1 MMERGQTEEAV
12 VATVKITCNAAGNVN
27 VAFYQ
32 NAVPIMRELAVENG
46 LGRDLTDIC
55 VHLSSEPPF
64 LTHGVWRIDRIAD
77 QATHHIRTLDLKL
90 DPQFLA
96 GINAARRGELRIHV
110 EAAGKR
116 IAEHTVEINLLPPSH
131 WGGVNSAPELL
142 AAFVRPTDP
151 SVDVILR
158 EASGKLAAAGRD
170 EAMDGYRKGTKA
182 RAWEIADAIWAALVS
197 HSIAY
202 VLPPKSFERSGQMVR
217 GPGDIL
223 SRKVGT
229 CLDLTLLY
237 ASCLEQ
243 AGLNPV
249 LALTEGHS
257 FVGIWLVD
265 EDFSGLVIDDPQMLR
280 KRVQLEEMVVVE
292 TTLLTG
298 AHPARFKQAVDAAK
312 KLIAEDAA
320 APFEIAI
327 DVRRARSA
335 KIRPL
340 DLSGSTEP
348 AIRPVTTTVIAQEVG
363 EIPQFE
369 EDLDKRRE
377 PVPERNLDR
386 LEIWK
391 RNLLDLSLK
400 NRLLNFKDS
409 KSTIAIECPDPAALE
424 DKLSDGERFKLLGKA
439 TVLDG
444 SDGRD
449 PVIARRPPER
459 GRTQGFHP
467 GCDETGRPS
476 CQRRRHRTRRTP
488 HRSLPGF
495 PARLRRRRRQH
506 PLSVP
511 GFPEMDAAGRRR
523 PVPGATWSS
532 SRCSSNAKA
541 CVPASGWRC
550 TRTKRASIRRLMQML
565 KQDFDLSMPEFD
577 GELPQDASGID
588 VAGIWKTVR
597 RHIKSIKGWEVT
609 EQVTLATLSFTK
621 YLMWKDLVDRTDLLK
636 RNPVVAHLIDTPT
649 HTYEGSSSG
658 GFIDAR
664 TIDEV
669 IDPVDLFTPLSADSS
684 QIAAVVAAQRGADYV
699 LFGPPGTGKSQTIA
713 NAITN
718 CLAHGK
724 TVLFV
729 SQKTAALE
737 VVRQRMNAHRTR
749 QLLSRG
755 PLHQGAEV
763 ERAGAACDRLA

>member
-1 MMERGQTEEAV
+1 
-12 VATVKITCNAAGNVN
+12 
-27 VAFYQ
+27 
-32 NAVPIMRELAVENG
+32 
-46 LGRDLTDIC
+46 
-55 VHLSSEPPF
+55 
-64 LTHGVWRIDRIAD
+64 
-77 QATHHIRTLDLKL
+77 
-90 DPQFLA
+90 
-96 GINAARRGELRIHV
+96 
-110 EAAGKR
+110 
-116 IAEHTVEINLLPPSH
+116 
-131 WGGVNSAPELL
+131 
-142 AAFVRPTDP
+142 
-151 SVDVILR
+151 
-158 EASGKLAAAGRD
+158 
-170 EAMDGYRKGTKA
+170 MDGYRKGTKA
-182 RAWEIADAIWAALVS
+182 RAWEIADAIWAALVA

-237 ASCLEQ
+237 AFCLEQ

-249 LALTEGHS
+249 LALTEGHF

-298 AHPARFKQAVDAAK
+298 AHPTRFKQAVDAAK

-320 APFEIAI
+320 APFEIAV

-340 DLSGSTEP
+340 DLSSSIEP
-348 AIRPVTTTVIAQEVG
+348 AIRPITTTVTAQEVG

-377 PVPERNLDR
+377 PTPERNLDR

-409 KSTIAIECPDPAALE
+409 KSTIGIECPDPAALE

-449 PVIARRPPER
+449 PVLLADRQNEDGRKDFILDAMKR
-459 GRTQGFHP
+459 GDLYASVADT
-467 GCDETGRPS
+467 ELEGRL
-476 CQRRRHRTRRTP
+476 TD
-488 HRSLPGF
+488 LY
-495 PARLRRRRRQH
+495 
-506 PLSVP
+506 
-511 GFPEMDAAGRRR
+511 
-523 PVPGATWSS
+523 
-532 SRCSSNAKA
+532 
-541 CVPASGWRC
+541 
-550 TRTKRASIRRLMQML
+550 RASRLAFEEGGANILYLCLGFLKWTPQNGAGPYRAPLILIPVQLERKSVRSGFRLALHEDEARFNPTLMQML

-577 GELPQDASGID
+577 SELPQDASGID

-636 RNPVVAHLIDTPT
+636 RNPVVAHLIDTAP
-649 HTYEGSSSG
+649 S
-658 GFIDAR
+658 
-664 TIDEV
+664 
-669 IDPVDLFTPLSADSS
+669 PL
-684 QIAAVVAAQRGADYV
+684 
-699 LFGPPGTGKSQTIA
+699 P
-713 NAITN
+713 
-718 CLAHGK
+718 C
-724 TVLFV
+724 
-729 SQKTAALE
+729 
-737 VVRQRMNAHRTR
+737 
-749 QLLSRG
+749 
-755 PLHQGAEV
+755 
-763 ERAGAACDRLA
+763 

>member
-1 MMERGQTEEAV
+1 MERGQTEEAV
-12 VATVKITCNAAGNVN
+12 AATVKITCNAADNVN

-46 LGRDLTDIC
+46 LGRDLTDIS
-55 VHLSSEPPF
+55 VHLDVRTAVSNSRRLAHRPHRRPSHPPYSQPRPEARSCSF
-64 LTHGVWRIDRIAD
+64 SPALMRR
-77 QATHHIRTLDLKL
+77 
-90 DPQFLA
+90 
-96 GINAARRGELRIHV
+96 AAANCV
-110 EAAGKR
+110 STSKR
-116 IAEHTVEINLLPPSH
+116 PASVLAEHTVEINLLPPSH

-217 GPGDIL
+217 GPSDIL

-298 AHPARFKQAVDAAK
+298 VASGALQAGRRGRQEADRRGRGIAVRDSPSTSAAR
-312 KLIAEDAA
+312 A
-320 APFEIAI
+320 APRS
-327 DVRRARSA
+327 VRS
-335 KIRPL
+335 IS
-340 DLSGSTEP
+340 SGSAEP
-348 AIRPVTTTVIAQEVG
+348 AIRPVTTTVTAQEVG

-391 RNLLDLSLK
+391 RNLLDLTLK

-449 PVIARRPPER
+449 PRCSPT
-459 GRTQGFHP
+459 GRT
-467 GCDETGRPS
+467 
-476 CQRRRHRTRRTP
+476 RT
-488 HRSLPGF
+488 
-495 PARLRRRRRQH
+495 
-506 PLSVP
+506 
-511 GFPEMDAAGRRR
+511 
-523 PVPGATWSS
+523 
-532 SRCSSNAKA
+532 
-541 CVPASGWRC
+541 
-550 TRTKRASIRRLMQML
+550 
-565 KQDFDLSMPEFD
+565 
-577 GELPQDASGID
+577 
-588 VAGIWKTVR
+588 
-597 RHIKSIKGWEVT
+597 
-609 EQVTLATLSFTK
+609 
-621 YLMWKDLVDRTDLLK
+621 
-636 RNPVVAHLIDTPT
+636 
-649 HTYEGSSSG
+649 
-658 GFIDAR
+658 DAR
-664 TIDEV
+664 T
-669 IDPVDLFTPLSADSS
+669 SS
-684 QIAAVVAAQRGADYV
+684 WMR
-699 LFGPPGTGKSQTIA
+699 
-713 NAITN
+713 
-718 CLAHGK
+718 
-724 TVLFV
+724 
-729 SQKTAALE
+729 
-737 VVRQRMNAHRTR
+737 
-749 QLLSRG
+749 
-755 PLHQGAEV
+755 
-763 ERAGAACDRLA
+763 